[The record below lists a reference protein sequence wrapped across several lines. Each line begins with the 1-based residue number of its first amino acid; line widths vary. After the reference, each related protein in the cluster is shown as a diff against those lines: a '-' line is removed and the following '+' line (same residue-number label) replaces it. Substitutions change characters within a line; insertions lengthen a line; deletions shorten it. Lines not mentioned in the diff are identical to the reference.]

1 MTDTRPGSTVLADIP
16 AAALDWVE
24 RVHAVV
30 DELVA
35 PIAQVH
41 GERLRC
47 REGCSGCCADELTV
61 FELEAA
67 VIVRHHAALLA
78 EGIPNDRGGCAF
90 LGAQGEC
97 RVYEQRPYV
106 CRTQG
111 LPLRW
116 LETDEHGEAIE
127 VRDLCPLNAEGPALE
142 ELSEDACWSLGPI
155 EQRLAARQSSLDG
168 GVGRRVPL
176 RSLFARGGEG
186 SRRLPVLR

>member
-1 MTDTRPGSTVLADIP
+1 MTPTRAGSTVLADIP
-16 AAALDWVE
+16 AGTLDWVE

-35 PIAQVH
+35 PIAQAH

-47 REGCSGCCADELTV
+47 REGCSGCCADDLTV
-61 FELEAA
+61 FEIEAA
-67 VIVRHHAALLA
+67 VIERHHAALLA
-78 EGIPNDRGGCAF
+78 EGIASDRGGCSL
-90 LGAQGEC
+90 LGPEGEC
-97 RVYEQRPYV
+97 RVYAHRPYV

-127 VRDLCPLNAEGPALE
+127 VRDLCPLNAEGPLLE
-142 ELSEDACWSLGPI
+142 ELGEDQCWSLGPI

-168 GVGRRVPL
+168 GEGRRVPL
-176 RSLFARGGEG
+176 RSLFANGGEG
-186 SRRLPVLR
+186 NRRLTVLR